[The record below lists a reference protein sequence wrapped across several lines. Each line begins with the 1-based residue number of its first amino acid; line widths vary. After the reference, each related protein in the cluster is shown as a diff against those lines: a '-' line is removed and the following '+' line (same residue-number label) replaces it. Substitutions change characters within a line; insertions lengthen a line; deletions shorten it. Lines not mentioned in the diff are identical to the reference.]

1 METIKKMLRST
12 GDMSQSQAPGKLAF
26 STQQRPK
33 VGEAAG
39 GSTVEKQVVECGMWS
54 VKCRV
59 ECKVW
64 SEECTM

>member
-39 GSTVEKQVVECGMWS
+39 GSTVEKQVV
-54 VKCRV
+54 KCRV
-59 ECKVW
+59 WNVECEV
-64 SEECTM
+64 